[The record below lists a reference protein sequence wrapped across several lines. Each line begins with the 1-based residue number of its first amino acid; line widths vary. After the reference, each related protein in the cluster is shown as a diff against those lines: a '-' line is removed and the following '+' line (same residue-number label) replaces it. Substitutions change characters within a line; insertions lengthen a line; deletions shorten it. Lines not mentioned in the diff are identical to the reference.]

1 MSAARIPFDGG
12 SLVAAD
18 DQRLLVLNRA
28 ASEIWDALDAGWSPR
43 ELARTL
49 SSRQDLDIEQ
59 LDREI
64 GAIASARDGHRA
76 EAPVLAGAEETLAAG
91 DPTWSA
97 RWRCRIRGLNIGFYV
112 EEARRARALRP
123 LLAHLECGDG
133 PESLRIEVR
142 NLGGARSLVC
152 VDGRPRAEI
161 HGEVGLRDT
170 VHAAIIGHL
179 WPGRAVSPLIHG
191 GAVAL
196 RGKGICLPAF
206 AGSGKTTL
214 IAWLAG
220 RGFRYLADDMCPVDR
235 SGQIIPW
242 PVPLNVKE
250 GSWAALSP
258 LYPDLAQGQQLTT
271 SKGRSTLIVPAS
283 EVWQADPISLRL
295 LIFPRFEPGSGTG
308 VEALSPFMALE
319 RLVEAGMWLGHPLTD
334 QNVRAFLAWLE
345 TVPAYALTYG
355 RLEEAEAALRG
366 LLGD

>member
-18 DQRLLVLNRA
+18 DQRLLILNRA
-28 ASEIWDALDAGWSPR
+28 ASEIWEALDAGWSPR

-49 SSRQDLDIEQ
+49 SSSQGLDIEQ

-64 GAIASARDGHRA
+64 GAIASVRDGHRT
-76 EAPVLAGAEETLAAG
+76 EAPLVAGAEDGLVAG
-91 DPTWSA
+91 DPTWST
-97 RWRCRIRGLNIGFYV
+97 RWRCRIRGRTIGFYV

-142 NLGGARSLVC
+142 KLGGGRSLVS

-161 HGEVGLRDT
+161 QGEVGLRDT
-170 VHAAIIGHL
+170 VHAAIIAHL
-179 WPGRAVSPLIHG
+179 WPERALLTLIHG

-196 RGKGICLPAF
+196 GGTGICLPAF

-214 IAWLAG
+214 IAWLGG

-235 SGQIIPW
+235 SGHIIPW

-250 GSWAALSP
+250 GSWMALSP
-258 LYPDLAQGQQLTT
+258 LHPDLAKGRRLTT
-271 SKGRSTLIVPAS
+271 SKGRSTLVVPAG
-283 EVWQADPISLRL
+283 EVWQAEPISSSL
-295 LIFPRFEPGSGTG
+295 LVFPRFEAGSGTG
-308 VEALSPFMALE
+308 IEPLSPFMALE

-334 QNVRAFLAWLE
+334 EKVRAFLAWLE
-345 TVPAYALTYG
+345 AVPAYALTYG
-355 RLEEAEAALRG
+355 RLEEAEDAIRG
-366 LLGD
+366 LLDD